1 MRKFGKWVSSK
12 DAGGII
18 SRRAKFHFVSR
29 PAKKTQFLL
38 CPERVIPCV
47 HETFFHWF
55 SAFGAVHSIPSCF
68 SQNKTPL
75 SQQRDKGDEKPLRY
89 HSFCRGADTPAAQD
103 CPVTGADRR
112 GLLRVQPSAPRGC
125 RPSPPVR
132 LAPNGGSLCV
142 SEAGTC
148 PYPRMFTLFV
158 PYLIRFPQ
166 KCQGKSGEVRE
177 RDFNQSSRKFNWYF
191 FKSMLY

>member
-1 MRKFGKWVSSK
+1 MTRKCDQIALPAEHGVRKFGKWVSSK

-29 PAKKTQFLL
+29 PTKKTQFLL

-55 SAFGAVHSIPSCF
+55 STFGAVHSIPSCF

-103 CPVTGADRR
+103 CPVTGAS
-112 GLLRVQPSAPRGC
+112 GGAYCGSALCSKGM
-125 RPSPPVR
+125 PPV
-132 LAPNGGSLCV
+132 
-142 SEAGTC
+142 
-148 PYPRMFTLFV
+148 
-158 PYLIRFPQ
+158 
-166 KCQGKSGEVRE
+166 
-177 RDFNQSSRKFNWYF
+177 SSRPPCTKRRLSVRLGGGDLSLSAHVHPICSISYPVSAKMSRKKWRGA
-191 FKSMLY
+191 